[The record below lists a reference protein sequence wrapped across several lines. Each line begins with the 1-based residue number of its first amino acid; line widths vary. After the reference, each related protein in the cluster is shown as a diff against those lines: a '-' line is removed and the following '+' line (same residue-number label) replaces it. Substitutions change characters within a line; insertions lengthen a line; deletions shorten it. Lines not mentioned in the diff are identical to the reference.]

1 MIGLLKALAWV
12 RWRQARAAL
21 RGNRRR
27 DPLEQVLGLSTG
39 VARAMQ
45 AGLVMLAAAWFGL
58 VGGAA
63 GWFAGSGTPAAAGKA
78 LLLAS
83 LGAGLATLGTV
94 VARLVAGPHVGHAET
109 LQRLQLLPI
118 HPRHLRAL
126 HLATGLAEP
135 WPLLALP
142 ALGLLPLGLLAGGH
156 PGAAAVMLGA
166 GFAFGLALLLL
177 GALASDG
184 AALALRNRRRA
195 ETLGLLLAFGL
206 IVPGALA
213 PLFVPGRGERPKPAV
228 LADDRSS
235 AEGGGALVRAWRA
248 TPPGLYADVLRR
260 VATGESAWR
269 GLAGLVLWLVP
280 LSLASGVAWRKLLG
294 EPDTEGGARG
304 AGRNR
309 ELTPLPAIPPAVSAV
324 ALSHLW
330 LARRSLM
337 GRLDVLSTPLLCGA
351 AVAAFTF
358 APAGVLPAPP
368 SWLPVSFVLASGG
381 VLLGLA
387 SIDNMLLNQFGV
399 HGPGLARLFTSPLTG
414 RDIVRG
420 QALANAIQA
429 LLACFPCA
437 LLPPLVLGGGS
448 AEMWYAAWIGLC
460 GTVALAMGFGA
471 LLSTLLCKAVDM
483 GRLQADNPLPGLLAM
498 VALPAMS
505 LPPLFVAWMAG
516 RQPHAGWVA
525 INAAWLLLAAAVGW
539 GLLEAAA
546 RVLDRR
552 RERLLL
558 AAEGR

>member
-27 DPLEQVLGLSTG
+27 DPLEQVLGLSAG
-39 VARAMQ
+39 VARAIQ
-45 AGLVMLAAAWFGL
+45 TAFVLLAAAWFGL
-58 VGGAA
+58 VGAAA
-63 GWFAGSGTPAAAGKA
+63 GWFAGAGTPAAAGKA
-78 LLLAS
+78 VLLAA

-94 VARLVAGPHVGHAET
+94 VGRLVAGPHAGHAET

-142 ALGLLPLGLLAGGH
+142 ALGLLPLGLLASGH
-156 PGAAAVMLGA
+156 AGAAAVMLAA
-166 GFAFGLALLLL
+166 GLAFGLVLLLL

-184 AALALRNRRRA
+184 AALVLRNRRRA

-206 IVPGALA
+206 IVPAALA
-213 PLFVPGRGERPKPAV
+213 PLFVPAPGKRSTPAGRTDERA
-228 LADDRSS
+228 ARED
-235 AEGGGALVRAWRA
+235 AALGRAWHA

-260 VATGESAWR
+260 VATGEPAWR
-269 GLAGLVLWLVP
+269 GLAGLALWLVP
-280 LSLASGVAWRKLLG
+280 LSLAAGVAWRKLLG

-304 AGRNR
+304 AGRNA

-387 SIDNMLLNQFGV
+387 SIGNMLFNQFGV

-429 LLACFPCA
+429 LFACLPCA
-437 LLPPLVLGGGS
+437 FLPPLVLGGGTTQ
-448 AEMWYAAWIGLC
+448 MWYAAWIGLC
-460 GTVALAMGFGA
+460 GTVVLALGFGA

-525 INAAWLLLAAAVGW
+525 INAAWLLLAAALGW

-558 AAEGR
+558 AGEGR